1 MSIASSVA
9 AFALVAGLLTIIPG
23 VDTAVVLRTAL
34 TRGRRSAAATAAGI
48 LSGTL
53 VWGVA
58 ASVGAAALLAASEA
72 AYTAVR
78 LAGAAYLLYLGVSMV
93 RRSLRRAAD
102 LAPAQP
108 ASRGLWRAWLR
119 GFGVNILN
127 PKVGVFYVALI
138 PQFIPPHAPHLA
150 MGVLL
155 ALVHD
160 VEGLAWFAAIIT
172 GAHAARRFL
181 DRPAVHRVIE
191 RITGTV
197 LVAFGLRIALGD

>member
-1 MSIASSVA
+1 MSIAHSVA
-9 AFALVAGLLTIIPG
+9 AFAVVAGLLTIIPG

-34 TRGRRSAAATAAGI
+34 TRDRRSAAATAAGI

-53 VWGVA
+53 IWGIA
-58 ASVGAAALLAASEA
+58 ASIGAAALLAASKA
-72 AYTAVR
+72 GYTAVR
-78 LAGAAYLLYLGVSMV
+78 LAGAAYLIYLGASMV
-93 RRSLRRAAD
+93 RRSLRRTTT

-108 ASRGLWRAWLR
+108 ASHGLRRAWLR

-160 VEGLAWFAAIIT
+160 VEGLVWFAAIIT

-181 DRPAVHRVIE
+181 ATSAVHRVIE

-197 LVAFGLRIALGD
+197 LVAFGLRLAVGD

>member
-1 MSIASSVA
+1 VSIAGSVA
-9 AFALVAGLLTIIPG
+9 AFAVVAGLLTVIPG

-34 TRGRRSAAATAAGI
+34 TRDRRSAAATTAGI

-58 ASVGAAALLAASEA
+58 ASVGAAALLTASKA
-72 AYTAVR
+72 AYDVLR
-78 LAGAAYLLYLGVSMV
+78 LAGAAYLLYLGISML
-93 RRSLRRAAD
+93 RRSFRRATA

-108 ASRGLWRAWLR
+108 ASRGLGGAWLR

-150 MGVLL
+150 RACCSHSCTTSRAPRG
-155 ALVHD
+155 
-160 VEGLAWFAAIIT
+160 
-172 GAHAARRFL
+172 
-181 DRPAVHRVIE
+181 
-191 RITGTV
+191 
-197 LVAFGLRIALGD
+197 

>member
-1 MSIASSVA
+1 MSIAGSVA
-9 AFALVAGLLTIIPG
+9 AFAVVAGLLTIIPG

-34 TRGRRSAAATAAGI
+34 TRDRRSAAATAAGI

-58 ASVGAAALLAASEA
+58 ASVGAAALLA
-72 AYTAVR
+72 
-78 LAGAAYLLYLGVSMV
+78 
-93 RRSLRRAAD
+93 
-102 LAPAQP
+102 
-108 ASRGLWRAWLR
+108 
-119 GFGVNILN
+119 
-127 PKVGVFYVALI
+127 

-160 VEGLAWFAAIIT
+160 VEGLIWFAAIT
-172 GAHAARRFL
+172 VGAHAARRLL
-181 DRPAVHRVIE
+181 DRPAVHRAID

-197 LVAFGLRIALGD
+197 LVAFGLRIALRD

>member
-1 MSIASSVA
+1 VSIASSVA

-23 VDTAVVLRTAL
+23 VDTTMVLRVTI

-53 VWGVA
+53 IWGVA
-58 ASVGAAALLAASEA
+58 ASVGAAALLTASKVG
-72 AYTAVR
+72 YTAVR
-78 LAGAAYLLYLGVSMV
+78 LAGAAYLLYLGLSML
-93 RRSLRRAAD
+93 RGSLRSATP

-127 PKVGVFYVALI
+127 PKVGVFYVAML
-138 PQFIPPHAPHLA
+138 PQFIPPQTPHLA

-160 VEGLAWFAAIIT
+160 VEGLAWFVTIIT

-181 DRPAVHRVIE
+181 DRSAVQRVIE
-191 RITGTV
+191 RIAGAV
-197 LVAFGLRIALGD
+197 LVVFGLRIAVRD